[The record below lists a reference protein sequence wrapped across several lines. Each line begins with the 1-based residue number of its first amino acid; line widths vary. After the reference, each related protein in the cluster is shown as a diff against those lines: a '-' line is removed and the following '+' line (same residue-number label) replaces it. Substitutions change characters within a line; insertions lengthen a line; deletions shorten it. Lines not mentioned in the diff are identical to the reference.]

1 MWGRT
6 IGVVGTVRTSA
17 VCLGVVYLTA
27 IVSLGPLLGSTAD
40 SSTAFVDHFASDAN
54 GRLDLVASLLLAAAS
69 VLLVWTVVL
78 IRHAVEVTPETR
90 RRCDFLGALSVVSAS
105 GLLVAA
111 GLLATVSLTTS
122 IGNITDDPGIEPPV
136 QAGIAQAG
144 TVVLLM
150 SMLVVGATF
159 VLATRLGRSAGSIP
173 RWIAVTA
180 WIVAI
185 ALILGM
191 SIALL
196 FPFGAWLIAFGLTWK
211 ADETVTPPREDPSLD
226 SANVR

>member
-1 MWGRT
+1 
-6 IGVVGTVRTSA
+6 
-17 VCLGVVYLTA
+17 
-27 IVSLGPLLGSTAD
+27 
-40 SSTAFVDHFASDAN
+40 
-54 GRLDLVASLLLAAAS
+54 
-69 VLLVWTVVL
+69 
-78 IRHAVEVTPETR
+78 VEVTPEAR

-111 GLLATVSLTTS
+111 GLLATVPLTTS

-144 TVVLLM
+144 TVVLVM

-159 VLATRLGRSAGSIP
+159 VLATRVGRSAGSVP

-226 SANVR
+226 PANVR

>member
-1 MWGRT
+1 M
-6 IGVVGTVRTSA
+6 
-17 VCLGVVYLTA
+17 CLGVVYLTA

-40 SSTAFVDHFASDAN
+40 SSTAFVDHFARDAN
-54 GRLDLVASLLLAAAS
+54 VRLDLVASLLLAAAS

-78 IRHAVEVTPETR
+78 IRHAVEVTPEAR

-111 GLLATVSLTTS
+111 GLLATVPLTTS
-122 IGNITDDPGIEPPV
+122 IGNVTDDPGIESPV

-159 VLATRLGRSAGSIP
+159 VLAARLGRASGSIP

-180 WIVAI
+180 WIVAV

-211 ADETVTPPREDPSLD
+211 ADERVTPPRQDPSLD